1 MPPLANELVAA
12 IRQDPAVAAVD
23 PVFQTRVNIKG
34 KRRPVQEKT
43 ASGGAGKGSADSAP
57 MGPGNAP
64 TLVGTDA
71 VEPPYSLIQGKWIH
85 AGQPQRSEA
94 AISKGLAAQLGVT
107 VGDDVLVSNGKTED
121 EFPLKIVGIIE
132 QRKAAPAA
140 PFMTGLPPSRGP
152 PLTHGPAVAALY
164 VPWSLAEKLAGIPA
178 RIDFAGV
185 VLTKGIAPEAFCAT
199 GLTEWLM
206 PLRPPKS
213 KPRRRSWPNS
223 IKARPRRRSEGKPF
237 RQPAFRSWLRCS
249 SSSRRSTWESTSG
262 FASLPCSGPS
272 RSPKRK
278 SAQ

>member
-1 MPPLANELVAA
+1 MNTGEFVVAGKLVLADVRRRPGRLMLTILSTIAAACIVVWVVSGYDSLVQKFKDLSETYLGRYELIVLPVGPEESPLPPLANELVAA

-107 VGDDVLVSNGKTED
+107 VGDDVLVSNGKTKD

-140 PFMTGLPPSRGP
+140 PS
-152 PLTHGPAVAALY
+152 
-164 VPWSLAEKLAGIPA
+164 
-178 RIDFAGV
+178 
-185 VLTKGIAPEAFCAT
+185 
-199 GLTEWLM
+199 
-206 PLRPPKS
+206 
-213 KPRRRSWPNS
+213 
-223 IKARPRRRSEGKPF
+223 
-237 RQPAFRSWLRCS
+237 
-249 SSSRRSTWESTSG
+249 
-262 FASLPCSGPS
+262 
-272 RSPKRK
+272 
-278 SAQ
+278 